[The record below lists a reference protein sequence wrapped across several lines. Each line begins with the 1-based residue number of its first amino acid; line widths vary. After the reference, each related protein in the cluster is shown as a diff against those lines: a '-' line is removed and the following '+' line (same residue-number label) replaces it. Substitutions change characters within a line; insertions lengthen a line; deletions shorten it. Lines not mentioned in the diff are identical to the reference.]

1 MCRLTQTHLTVP
13 SVHSPPNT
21 CTKSYIAY
29 CAFLCTCPIFRAR
42 QRIPQTVA
50 AAALEVQKTQ
60 EERREGRVREESE
73 DRGACEKGGEKS
85 GLDGDVEE
93 EEEWEP
99 DPVRLEGL
107 GTLIRGDGMC
117 VLSRDLMDDE
127 YCKDLIRLIAEEKGA
142 GVLLIAGY

>member
-1 MCRLTQTHLTVP
+1 M
-13 SVHSPPNT
+13 
-21 CTKSYIAY
+21 
-29 CAFLCTCPIFRAR
+29 
-42 QRIPQTVA
+42 A

-107 GTLIRGDGMC
+107 GTLIRGKFE
-117 VLSRDLMDDE
+117 RPARRRR
-127 YCKDLIRLIAEEKGA
+127 RLRKR
-142 GVLLIAGY
+142 